1 MTLQLRSSVHSPRR
15 WQGCV
20 VTNSKQ
26 LRPTNWLAFR
36 QQPWQCPC
44 RAAPGPSGSSSSDPQ
59 SHSSPDNA
67 QPADASKPTPP
78 AAQPPAAAKPAP
90 WQQFLVAN
98 CLPLALVTALTVG
111 MLQPQLGAAAARTQ
125 LQTCAV
131 IMVFL
136 LSGLQLKQGEVGQA
150 LRSTGKYGP
159 ALKLLLH
166 PLPLLPWLVPGT
178 ACTQSNALH
187 PPVACSSSASS
198 HSPAIHPACDS
209 GLLALTLR
217 RHRCVWP
224 GFHPVT

>member
-1 MTLQLRSSVHSPRR
+1 MAVQLRNSVHSHRR

-26 LRPTNWLAFR
+26 LRPTNWLASR

-44 RAAPGPSGSSSSDPQ
+44 RAAPGPSGSSSSNPQ

-98 CLPLALVTALTVG
+98 CLPLALTTALMVG

-125 LQTCAV
+125 LQTYAV
-131 IMVFL
+131 IVVFL

-150 LRSTGKYGP
+150 LRSTGKYSP
-159 ALKLLLH
+159 ELKSLLR
-166 PLPLLPWLVPGT
+166 PLPLLSWLAGT
-178 ACTQSNALH
+178 WRCVHCVRPIHCA
-187 PPVACSSSASS
+187 AST
-198 HSPAIHPACDS
+198 S
-209 GLLALTLR
+209 GLKQLCLFTISCGSPFMQSWAACFYPTQAPLR
-217 RHRCVWP
+217 MA
-224 GFHPVT
+224 